1 MKKFLSF
8 LLMVFTAS
16 VGLLAVTTQNVYAN
30 PVYPLSLTGQDQ
42 SITDIYLQA
51 NGSTYDTYK
60 IMIDSQVY
68 DFNVYLDDW
77 ATSFTNPNVG
87 YAIEIKANTSSL
99 ALPSHPG
106 VKSVIINFTGSSFEI
121 YFDGVRY
128 PGASNQMQSYMADWA
143 QDYSSVNPILDNA
156 IHFAIDARPTIS
168 GEENFATSVNDLRP
182 LSFFQGFLYAF
193 DETDGDLTDS
203 IVVVTDN
210 YTANMSVLGR
220 YEVTFAVE
228 DSAGNRTELI
238 AYINVVDITAPII
251 SGNTNVAEVSYT
263 QTYNI
268 QTFRS
273 TLTITDNYHNL
284 TNSNI
289 VVETDN
295 YTANKTVPGTYS
307 IVFSA
312 TDPSG
317 NKTTFTKQVKVIDD
331 IAPVFSGTTLI
342 TKPSNSILTV
352 ANIQSQLS
360 AVDAIEGNKTAQITV
375 QSDGFTG
382 NGNRV
387 GSYDIVFQVQD
398 SKGNKSTHTV
408 RVNVVDNI
416 APIIYIKDNVSIV
429 LKANEVLTREQIIQI
444 LQVTEQI
451 QSVNQTT
458 VFSFDIDEYSGNENT
473 VGLYMMSVRVSNVSG
488 NESVHNMM
496 INVVEGDTEDDITV
510 EEPHFEWYEHVWN
523 FIVAVFNFVID
534 VFVNIWNF
542 IVGIWN
548 WVVGLFQAEEVAF
561 AYFIRRY

>member
-1 MKKFLSF
+1 MKKIFSF

-16 VGLLAVTTQNVYAN
+16 VGLLAVTTQNVYA
-30 PVYPLSLTGQDQ
+30 
-42 SITDIYLQA
+42 
-51 NGSTYDTYK
+51 
-60 IMIDSQVY
+60 
-68 DFNVYLDDW
+68 
-77 ATSFTNPNVG
+77 
-87 YAIEIKANTSSL
+87 TSSL
-99 ALPSHPG
+99 MTVYDTENEVTLG
-106 VKSVIINFTGSSFEI
+106 T
-121 YFDGVRY
+121 
-128 PGASNQMQSYMADWA
+128 ASNQIEVHAFYFASEGQLSLDSGAPIDVKG
-143 QDYSSVNPILDNA
+143 SLIEISVNAQTYVYLPEDDITLGVATNSIVLNIGYYASEAQISLDGGAPIDIKGYYVKLL
-156 IHFAIDARPTIS
+156 FAPNDTTRPTIS

-182 LSFFQGFLYAF
+182 LSFFQGFLYAY
-193 DETDGDLTDS
+193 DETDGDITDS

-210 YTANMSVLGR
+210 YTANMSTLGR

-228 DSAGNRTELI
+228 DSAGNLTELV
-238 AYINVVDITAPII
+238 AYINVVDITAPVI

-268 QTFRS
+268 STFRS

-295 YTANKTVPGTYS
+295 YTSNKTVPGTYS

-496 INVVEGDTEDDITV
+496 INVVEGDSEDDITV
-510 EEPHFEWYEHVWN
+510 EEPHYEWYEHVWN
-523 FIVAVFNFVID
+523 FFVATFNFIVNI
-534 VFVNIWNF
+534 FVSIWNF
-542 IVGIWN
+542 FVGIWN
-548 WVVGLFQAEEVAF
+548 WVVGLFQASEEVAF
-561 AYFIRRY
+561 AYFVRRY